1 MDENNHFIHPFLTF
15 SSPPFFVL
23 PSPTYKAYLILK
35 ATKKKKKKK
44 KQKQKQPTI
53 HKWHFPLLFLKKKK
67 KKNTAIV

>member
-35 ATKKKKKKK
+35 TTKKKKK
-44 KQKQKQPTI
+44 KQKDLR
-53 HKWHFPLLFLKKKK
+53 FE
-67 KKNTAIV
+67 KNNKVWL

>member
-35 ATKKKKKKK
+35 ATKKKKTDTTG
-44 KQKQKQPTI
+44 P
-53 HKWHFPLLFLKKKK
+53 WL
-67 KKNTAIV
+67 